1 MTVISDS
8 KSKNGNKN
16 IAKNFKLKEF
26 ACQDGSDT
34 ILYDTVTVG
43 YLQKIRD
50 HFGKPVNITS
60 AYRTPTH
67 NKAVGGA
74 AGSLH
79 VQGKAVDFY
88 ITGVE
93 PAEIAAYAESIGC
106 LGVGLY
112 TKKRFV
118 HIDSRTKKYFWV
130 DDGREK
136 QVATHGGKTNRSVVQ
151 EKAGLADGTMEYL
164 DRYQYAAD
172 LYEKLAN
179 AMGV

>member
-79 VQGKAVDFY
+79 VQGKAADFY
-88 ITGVE
+88 INGVE
-93 PAEIAAYAESIGC
+93 PADIAAYAESIGC

-136 QVATHGGKTNRSVVQ
+136 QVATHGGTSDRDTVQ
-151 EKAGLADGTMEYL
+151 KKSGLSDRAMAHL
-164 DRYQYAAD
+164 DAYSHPAD